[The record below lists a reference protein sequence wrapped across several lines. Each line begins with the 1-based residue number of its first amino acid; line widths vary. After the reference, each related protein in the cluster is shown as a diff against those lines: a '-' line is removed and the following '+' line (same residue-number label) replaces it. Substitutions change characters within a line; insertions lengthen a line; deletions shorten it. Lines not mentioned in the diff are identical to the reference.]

1 MLGRAIFTLT
11 LIMSAN
17 ISLAEPV
24 SLEKKWTTGGFNRP
38 ESLHPSEDGSEIY
51 VSNINGDSSAL
62 DGNGYIS
69 RLDLDGNIIEKN
81 WITDLNGPKGFA
93 VENGILYIGD
103 INALVMIDVATKAV
117 IKRVPVNDPG
127 FLNDVTVKDGRVFMS
142 DTGKGIIYTYTEE
155 EGLSNFMEGE
165 EIQRING
172 LLPHN
177 GNLLVARMGTGDL
190 LSINL
195 SDKSISVVGSGI
207 KNGDGIGVL
216 PNGGYIISAF
226 SGEIYHIKSKDK
238 THLVLDTKPDGISQN
253 DGYYIN
259 GVLYV
264 ANLSNNTVTAT
275 AVK

>member
-1 MLGRAIFTLT
+1 MLGRALFTLT
-11 LIMSAN
+11 LIMTAN

-24 SLEKKWTTGGFNRP
+24 SLEKKWTTGGFDRP
-38 ESLHPSEDGSEIY
+38 ESLHPSEDGREIY

-69 RLDLDGNIIEKN
+69 RLDLDGNIIEKD
-81 WITDLNGPKGFA
+81 WITGLNGPKGFA

-190 LSINL
+190 LSIDL
-195 SDKSISVVGSGI
+195 SDNSITVVGSGI

-226 SGEIYHIKSKDK
+226 SGEIYHIESKDK

-264 ANLSNNTVTAT
+264 ANLGNNTVTAT